1 VRALAAAEPA
11 ALSRDAE
18 KLLREQDHGLRRQ
31 ILSVGLPIL
40 LSDGTSVLR
49 GETVVVSPDGRGA
62 DTAQR
67 GWVDLRSS
75 NMEQWIRRAAI
86 MAAAPKDDSTGS
98 SARWTAVDADAPI
111 APPRMAVWIFEEED
125 HGVRVKR

>member
-1 VRALAAAEPA
+1 
-11 ALSRDAE
+11 
-18 KLLREQDHGLRRQ
+18 
-31 ILSVGLPIL
+31 
-40 LSDGTSVLR
+40 
-49 GETVVVSPDGRGA
+49 
-62 DTAQR
+62 
-67 GWVDLRSS
+67 
-75 NMEQWIRRAAI
+75 